1 MLTFFDIEM
10 IVCDFQCNVDG
21 YYIKK
26 SFYRNKSNFKIKSI
40 VKQKR
45 KGLNYMEL
53 LFARNELNEKPKKV
67 QLDKIREELKAE
79 EEKIFYFDRDNSH
92 KDMMALVDA
101 LEDDGYN
108 VYFREVKYGL
118 ADDEY
123 MYEVHAL

>member
-1 MLTFFDIEM
+1 
-10 IVCDFQCNVDG
+10 
-21 YYIKK
+21 
-26 SFYRNKSNFKIKSI
+26 
-40 VKQKR
+40 
-45 KGLNYMEL
+45 MEL

-67 QLDKIREELKAE
+67 QLDKIKEDLKKDNQ
-79 EEKIFYFDRDNSH
+79 KIFYFDRDNSH

-101 LEDDGYN
+101 LEAEGFN

>member
-1 MLTFFDIEM
+1 
-10 IVCDFQCNVDG
+10 
-21 YYIKK
+21 
-26 SFYRNKSNFKIKSI
+26 
-40 VKQKR
+40 
-45 KGLNYMEL
+45 MEL

-67 QLDKIREELKAE
+67 QLDKIKEDLKKDGQ
-79 EEKIFYFDRDNSH
+79 KIFYFDRDNSH

-101 LEDDGYN
+101 LEADGNN

>member
-1 MLTFFDIEM
+1 
-10 IVCDFQCNVDG
+10 
-21 YYIKK
+21 
-26 SFYRNKSNFKIKSI
+26 
-40 VKQKR
+40 
-45 KGLNYMEL
+45 MEL

-67 QLDKIREELKAE
+67 QLDKIKEDLK
-79 EEKIFYFDRDNSH
+79 KDGKRIFYFDRDNSH

-101 LEDDGYN
+101 IEADGHN

>member
-1 MLTFFDIEM
+1 
-10 IVCDFQCNVDG
+10 
-21 YYIKK
+21 
-26 SFYRNKSNFKIKSI
+26 
-40 VKQKR
+40 
-45 KGLNYMEL
+45 MEL

-67 QLDKIREELKAE
+67 QLDKIKEDLKKDGQ
-79 EEKIFYFDRDNSH
+79 KIFYFDRDNSH

-101 LEDDGYN
+101 LETDGCN

>member
-1 MLTFFDIEM
+1 
-10 IVCDFQCNVDG
+10 
-21 YYIKK
+21 
-26 SFYRNKSNFKIKSI
+26 
-40 VKQKR
+40 
-45 KGLNYMEL
+45 MEL

-67 QLDKIREELKAE
+67 QLEKIKEDLNKDGQ
-79 EEKIFYFDRDNSH
+79 KIFYFDRDNSH

-101 LEDDGYN
+101 LEADGNN